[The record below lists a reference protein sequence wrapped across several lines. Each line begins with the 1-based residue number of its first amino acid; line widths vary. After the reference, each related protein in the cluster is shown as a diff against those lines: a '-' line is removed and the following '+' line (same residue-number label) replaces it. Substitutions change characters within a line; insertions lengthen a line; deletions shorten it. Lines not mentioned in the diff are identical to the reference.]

1 MSTFTELQ
9 LRNFDISEDT
19 GFVASS
25 PLLTSLPEHFSRW
38 EALAKNLPAL
48 IRDRRIREEVHALPS
63 LEFSGETLTSEK
75 EWQRAYVLLTFL
87 AQAYVWVEGERG
99 LPDRVPKI
107 LAVPWKTTADHL
119 GLTPS
124 VTYASLILYN
134 WKLLDTGGLMDGNNL
149 QPVFTFTGTK
159 DESWF
164 YVVHMLLEVVAVPG
178 LKAIQHAYTSMM
190 NHDHHGLTQDLLNV
204 RSTLE
209 RILEMLLK
217 MYEHCDPKVFCVK
230 IRPFLAGSKGLP
242 AFPAGLHYEGVD
254 PKPVQYYG
262 GSAAQSTSVHAFD
275 MFLGGKHTGSDA
287 EFLQAM
293 RYYMP
298 TKHRAFLEA
307 LTHQASM
314 REYIRQSKDRNL
326 IAGYN
331 GAVEALAHLRS
342 KHVILVTRYVVCQ
355 KKHSVNTSFDMHGT
369 GGTLFMT
376 FLKKVRDDTL
386 DLRLQTQ

>member
-1 MSTFTELQ
+1 M
-9 LRNFDISEDT
+9 
-19 GFVASS
+19 
-25 PLLTSLPEHFSRW
+25 
-38 EALAKNLPAL
+38 
-48 IRDRRIREEVHALPS
+48 
-63 LEFSGETLTSEK
+63 
-75 EWQRAYVLLTFL
+75 
-87 AQAYVWVEGERG
+87 
-99 LPDRVPKI
+99 
-107 LAVPWKTTADHL
+107 
-119 GLTPS
+119 
-124 VTYASLILYN
+124 
-134 WKLLDTGGLMDGNNL
+134 
-149 QPVFTFTGTK
+149 
-159 DESWF
+159 
-164 YVVHMLLEVVAVPG
+164 
-178 LKAIQHAYTSMM
+178 
-190 NHDHHGLTQDLLNV
+190 
-204 RSTLE
+204 
-209 RILEMLLK
+209 
-217 MYEHCDPKVFCVK
+217 
-230 IRPFLAGSKGLP
+230 
-242 AFPAGLHYEGVD
+242 D

-275 MFLGGKHTGSDA
+275 MFLGGKHTAHGGDA

-355 KKHSVNTSFDMHGT
+355 KKHSVNASFDMHGT